1 MARVHYVECPLC
13 RKEYYIDQIL
23 YEAILSNPKQKLKC
37 PFCKK
42 EFCLSLSKNTI
53 SPGQ

>member
-1 MARVHYVECPLC
+1 MAKVHYVVCTSC

-23 YEAILSNPKQKLKC
+23 HEAILSNPKQKLKC

-42 EFCLSLSKNTI
+42 EFNWSLSQASAT
-53 SPGQ
+53 PGK